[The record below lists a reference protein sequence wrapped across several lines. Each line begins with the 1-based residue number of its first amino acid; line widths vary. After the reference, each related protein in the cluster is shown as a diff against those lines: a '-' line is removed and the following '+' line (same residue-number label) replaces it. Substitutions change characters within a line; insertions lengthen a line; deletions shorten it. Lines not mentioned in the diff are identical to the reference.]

1 MYKLCNK
8 VATLELLRFTNF
20 TYHIRYLQSYNQ
32 RLGRMAEWSKAVDS
46 SYFEFLQRRSLVI
59 PTYPG
64 FESQFYQNFLC
75 LEYIEILDHYFY

>member
-1 MYKLCNK
+1 MSYKLCNK
-8 VATLELLRFTNF
+8 VAALELLRFTNF
-20 TYHIRYLQSYNQ
+20 TYHICYLQSDNQ

-64 FESQFYQNFLC
+64 FESQFYQNFYLKYRN
-75 LEYIEILDHYFY
+75 LGSFFY